1 MTRGRHEADDPGL
14 QYIIYRMKMSAR
26 GATLASSP
34 LPTLLTTNHVPAL
47 LEEGVPHLLNA
58 AKLLLPN
65 LLSLPRDVKED
76 GKGERLEVVEEAK
89 PAPFQLQANQGR
101 DIDAVTKSTVSVPES
116 LILTVDKPGV

>member
-1 MTRGRHEADDPGL
+1 MSCGGRWEFPG
-14 QYIIYRMKMSAR
+14 RPTS
-26 GATLASSP
+26 ASSP
-34 LPTLLTTNHVPAL
+34 LPTLLAANHVPAL

-58 AKLLLPN
+58 AKLLLPD